1 MRYLQYKGLLERE
14 NKKSLKKIMYETCIV
29 EGLNASLGAKK
40 LGIAKEVFVY
50 WRKYYRFEKRQLLF
64 DQTVEDIK
72 NLKHLYAGEVKDT
85 DLNRP
90 FTHQEKESLDGLEE
104 AIERTVEYYKY
115 LHYKSEGL
123 AIETAK
129 LPLYEFSRDVV
140 ENYREG
146 NLTKELKTQAES

>member
-14 NKKSLKKIMYETCIV
+14 NRKSLKKIMYETCIV
-29 EGLNASLGAKK
+29 EGLNASHGAKK

-50 WRKYYRFEKRQLLF
+50 WRKYYRFEKRQILF

-72 NLKHLYAGEVKDT
+72 SLKDLYADEAKDV
-85 DLNRP
+85 DLKRP
-90 FTHQEKESLDGLEE
+90 FAHQEEKSLQGLEE
-104 AIERTVEYYKY
+104 ALERTVEYYKY

-129 LPLYEFSRDVV
+129 LPLYEFSKNVVGSYRDGSMLDDL
-140 ENYREG
+140 NA
-146 NLTKELKTQAES
+146 QAEV

>member
-14 NKKSLKKIMYETCIV
+14 NKKSLKKIMYETCV
-29 EGLNASLGAKK
+29 TEGLNASLGAKK

-50 WRKYYRFEKRQLLF
+50 WRKHYRLEQRQILF

-72 NLKHLYAGEVKDT
+72 KYKSLYADEAKSI
-85 DLNRP
+85 DLDRP
-90 FTHQEKESLDGLEE
+90 LLHQDEKSLQGLSE

-123 AIETAK
+123 ALETAK
-129 LPLYEFSRDVV
+129 LPLYKFSRNVV
-140 ENYREG
+140 DSYYDGKILDGLNQPS
-146 NLTKELKTQAES
+146 NT